1 MLRTT
6 ALNLSRNFVRNFNQ
20 HLSRIEKYQN
30 EVSSGRRL
38 NKPSDHP
45 SDAMLALDIQSYNA
59 SLEQYLRNIEDGQLR
74 LNLTENALN
83 DIQNLTTR
91 AKDLALMGSN
101 STLNDKDR
109 KNIAIEVN
117 QLLEHLLTLANQKS
131 TDGYV
136 FGGTQT
142 EAEPFDVVRNDDN
155 EIVSVAPHGDLS
167 GQLLRKVGANSTIA
181 VNVDGKNL
189 LYGNNNL
196 FKTLINLRDAL
207 RNGDTQSISDAAG
220 KLSDLLDTA
229 LEKVSEVGSKSQ
241 YLDERKSE
249 LESEKLQYLDRLAD
263 LRDADLTES
272 LVNLQ
277 QEEVAYQAALS
288 VGTDIL
294 KMSILNF
301 MK

>member
-6 ALNLSRNFVRNFNQ
+6 SLNLSRNFVRNFNQ

-45 SDAMLALDIQSYNA
+45 DDAMLALGIQSYNA
-59 SLEQYLRNIEDGQLR
+59 SLAQYMRNIEDGRLR
-74 LNLTENALN
+74 LNLAENTLN

-101 STLNDKDR
+101 STLNSSDR

-131 TDGYV
+131 TDGYL

-142 EAEPFDVVRNDDN
+142 ESKPFDAIRNGQG
-155 EIVSVAPHGDLS
+155 EIESVAAHGEIS
-167 GQLLRKVGANSTIA
+167 GQLKRMVSENMTIS
-181 VNVDGKNL
+181 VNVDAKGL
-189 LYGNNNL
+189 LYGEKNL
-196 FKTLINLRDAL
+196 FKTLIKLRDAL
-207 RNGDTQSISDAAG
+207 RSGDTQTISDTAG
-220 KLSDLLDTA
+220 ELSDLLDKV

-241 YLDERKSE
+241 FLEERKSE
-249 LESEKLQYLDRLAD
+249 LDAEKLEYTKRLAD

-288 VGTDIL
+288 VGAEIL
-294 KMSILNF
+294 KTSMLNF
-301 MK
+301 IK

>member
-6 ALNLSRNFVRNFNQ
+6 ALNLSRNFVRNFNR
-20 HLSRIEKYQN
+20 HLSRLEKYQN
-30 EVSSGRRL
+30 EVSSGRKLTR
-38 NKPSDHP
+38 PSDQP
-45 SDAMLALDIQSYNA
+45 SDAMLALGIQSYNA

-74 LNLTENALN
+74 LNLAENAMN

-101 STLNDKDR
+101 STLNDSDR
-109 KNIAIEVN
+109 ENIAIEVN

-131 TDGYV
+131 TDGYL

-142 EAEPFDVVRNDDN
+142 EAAPFDAVRNDQN
-155 EIVSVAPHGDLS
+155 EIVSVAPHGDIS
-167 GQLLRKVGANSTIA
+167 GRLERKISPTTSIS
-181 VNVDGKNL
+181 VNVDGNGL
-189 LYGNNNL
+189 LYGDKNL

-207 RNGDTQSISDAAG
+207 RNGDTQAISDAAG
-220 KLSDLLDTA
+220 ELGDLLDSA
-229 LEKVSEVGSKSQ
+229 LAKVSEIGSKSQ
-241 YLDERKSE
+241 FLEERKSE
-249 LESEKLQYLDRLAD
+249 LDAEKLQYLDRLAD
-263 LRDADLTES
+263 LRDADLSES

-288 VGTDIL
+288 VGAEIL
-294 KMSILNF
+294 KTSILEF